1 MKRLL
6 CSAVSVFLITG
17 FLGSVVLGG
26 TTGTLAGFVKT
37 KSKEPLIGAYVIV
50 KDLGMGT
57 ATDEKGFYILNNVPA
72 GTHTL
77 MAKMMGYKTTT
88 VRNVVAAMDLR
99 TTINITMETTVL
111 RIGEEVTVTAERP
124 LIQQDVTSTTRTVLG
139 KEISDQLPIN
149 SFKDVI
155 KLQPGVVEGHI
166 RGGRETEVLYLVDG
180 LPVQQAISGGMGSN
194 LPNTSVVDLSIQTG
208 GFNAEYGNAMSG
220 VVNAVTKS
228 GGGKFQS
235 QVKAATED
243 FGVESLESEGTRR
256 YELNL
261 GGPWTGKGNYFF
273 AGNID
278 RTDTRYHQDQ
288 TRFHHHPIEENRNA
302 TGKLTYRFTPNMRLS
317 AEGLYS
323 KWHWYE
329 YQYRWHNNLDG
340 LPPRDKESY
349 RLSGTWTQSLTPK
362 MFYTLSGSR
371 YTIRQRVLGPDSTWG
386 IVFDRTGNWV
396 RNGDLDWKQDSR
408 EVITIAKGDFTDQA
422 TRHLQLKA
430 GGEVILYDLRMDN
443 HKQGLVFGGDTTG
456 DTTRFNTFE
465 THYRYQPRSGSAY
478 LQQKL
483 EYEGM
488 VVNAGFRYDFL
499 DPRAQRP
506 LVDYGYDYGQRAY
519 KPIVTSY
526 VPAKLKWQVS
536 PRLGL
541 ALPITERDFFFIN
554 YGYFFQMPT
563 FDYLYTNLGYD
574 YSGSFPISGDP
585 DLKAEQT
592 VAWEL
597 AYQRAIRKEYL
608 ISLTYFSKD
617 ISNLVDTKT
626 YTLSEQ
632 SKLGYTQ
639 FVNLGLATVR
649 GLEVFLEK
657 RPTHL
662 VSGKVAYTFM
672 TARGTS
678 SSAGEG
684 YNWYQ
689 WGVAVPRG
697 GDYYLSWDQ
706 RHTLVVNLDL
716 RDERRWGI
724 SSILRLNSPLP
735 YTRRNDD
742 QGPNNGRMRSRAYLD
757 IKASRDLYWN
767 RLRFSLFADCR
778 NVLDNRNLLWVDA
791 DGNPGGTLKDPS
803 AYSTGRRATIGLA
816 TTF

>member
-6 CSAVSVFLITG
+6 CKISFI
-17 FLGSVVLGG
+17 FLGTGLLTSTLMAG

-77 MAKMMGYKTTT
+77 TAKMMGYKITT

-99 TTINITMETTVL
+99 TTINITMEPTVL

-124 LIQQDVTSTTRTVLG
+124 LIQKDVTSTTRTVLG
-139 KEISDQLPIN
+139 REISDNLPIN
-149 SFKDVI
+149 TFKDVI

-166 RGGRETEVLYLVDG
+166 RGGRENEVLYLVDG
-180 LPVQQAISGGMGSN
+180 LPVQQAISGGLGSN
-194 LPNTSVVDLSIQTG
+194 LPSTSVVDLTIQTG

-228 GGGKFQS
+228 GGERFQA
-235 QVKAATED
+235 QAKAATED

-288 TRFHHHPIEENRNA
+288 TRFHSHPIEENRNT
-302 TGKLTYRFTPNMRLS
+302 TGKATYRFTPNHRLS
-317 AEGLYS
+317 VEGLYS
-323 KWHWYE
+323 TWHWFD
-329 YQYRWHNNLDG
+329 YQYRWRNVLDG

-349 RLSGTWTQSLTPK
+349 RVSGTWTHSITPRV
-362 MFYTLSGSR
+362 FYTLSGSQ
-371 YTIRQRVLGPDSTWG
+371 YTIRQKVMGPDSTRG
-386 IVFDRTGNWV
+386 IVFDRTGNWI
-396 RNGDLDWKQDSR
+396 RYGQMDWKQDSK
-408 EVITIAKGDFTDQA
+408 EVISIAKGDFTGQM
-422 TRHLQLKA
+422 TPHFQVKA
-430 GGEVILYDLRMDN
+430 GGEATFYDLTMDS
-443 HKQGLVFGGDTTG
+443 HRQEIYFWGDTTG
-456 DTTRFNTFE
+456 DTTQFNIYE

-478 LQQKL
+478 LQQKI

-488 VVNAGFRYDFL
+488 VVNAGLRYDFM

-506 LVDYGYDYGQRAY
+506 LVEGGTTHQRIFR
-519 KPIVTSY
+519 PIIKGFTK
-526 VPAKLKWQVS
+526 AKLKWQVS

-541 ALPITERDFFFIN
+541 ALPISEQDFFFIN
-554 YGYFFQMPT
+554 YGYFFQMPM
-563 FDYLYTNLGYD
+563 FEYLYTNLGYD
-574 YSGSFPISGDP
+574 YSGAFPVSGDP
-585 DLKAEQT
+585 DLKAERT
-592 VAWEL
+592 IAWEL
-597 AYQRAIRKEYL
+597 AYQRAVRKEYL
-608 ISLTYFSKD
+608 ISVTYFTKD

-626 YTLSEQ
+626 YTLNDQE
-632 SKLGYTQ
+632 KLGYAQ

-649 GLEVFLEK
+649 GLELFLER

-662 VSGKVAYTFM
+662 VGWKVAYTLM
-672 TARGTS
+672 NAKGTS
-678 SSAGEG
+678 SSAGQG
-684 YNWYQ
+684 YNYYQ
-689 WGVAVPRG
+689 WGVRVPN

-706 RHTLVVNLDL
+706 RNTLVFNLDL
-716 RDERRWGI
+716 RDERRWGV
-724 SSILRLNSPLP
+724 SSVLRLNSPLP
-735 YTRRNDD
+735 YTRRNET
-742 QGPNNGRMRSRAYLD
+742 PNTGRMRSRAYLD
-757 IKASRDLYWN
+757 IKASREFYHN

-778 NVLDNRNLLWVDA
+778 NALDNRNLLWVDA

-803 AYSTGRRATIGLA
+803 AYSTGRRATVGLA